1 MSDKLDNLYRDI
13 LMDHYKFPR
22 GNKPLPMANL
32 ENEGHNPS
40 CGDDIVMRFKLDG
53 DKIED
58 VSVDCMGCAISVAS
72 GSMLAE
78 IVKGKSVEEV
88 LKIAKVVKAMLKG
101 EDISTETNGMDLGDL
116 EALRGVN
123 KFPVRIKCA
132 LLSWTTMMDALK
144 SKLNDNNIT
153 NSTTEQ

>member
-1 MSDKLDNLYRDI
+1 MNDKLDNLYRDI

-78 IVKGKSVEEV
+78 IVKGKSIKEV
-88 LKIAKVVKAMLKG
+88 LKIAKIVKAMLKG
-101 EDISTETNGMDLGDL
+101 EDISSEIDGIDLGDI
-116 EALRGVN
+116 EALKGVN

-132 LLSWTTMMDALK
+132 LLSWTTMMDALEA
-144 SKLNDNNIT
+144 KLQGIDST
-153 NSTTEQ
+153 NSSTE